1 MKIVFTVDAP
11 KFDGNNIA
19 CASYSG
25 FPEKIEKQ
33 ASEARKQIEK
43 VLLL

>member
-1 MKIVFTVDAP
+1 MKILFTVDAP
-11 KFDGNNIA
+11 KVGGANIV
-19 CASYSG
+19 CASYSD

-33 ASEARKQIEK
+33 ASETRKQIEK